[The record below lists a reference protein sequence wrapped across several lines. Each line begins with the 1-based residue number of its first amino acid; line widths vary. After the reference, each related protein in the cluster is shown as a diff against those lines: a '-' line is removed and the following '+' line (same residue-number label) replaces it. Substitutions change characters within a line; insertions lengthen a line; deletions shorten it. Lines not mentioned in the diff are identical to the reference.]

1 MRPTPNLRGEG
12 DDGGRRGL
20 SSDGG
25 KGRLSASTPG
35 SRSELASRRTVVPCL
50 GRSALIVR
58 RGVEDPNVTMRPRFV
73 IDDAGRLGVD

>member
-1 MRPTPNLRGEG
+1 
-12 DDGGRRGL
+12 
-20 SSDGG
+20 
-25 KGRLSASTPG
+25 
-35 SRSELASRRTVVPCL
+35 VVPCL